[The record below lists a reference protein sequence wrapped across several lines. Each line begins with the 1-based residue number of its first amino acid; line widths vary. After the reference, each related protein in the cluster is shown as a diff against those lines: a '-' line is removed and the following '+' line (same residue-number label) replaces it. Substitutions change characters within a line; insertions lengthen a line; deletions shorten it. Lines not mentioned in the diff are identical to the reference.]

1 MKLINIINN
10 DCKKSK
16 KSQYQIFFDRFKKF
30 NDFKIVQT
38 TYTTLFESDEHNLKY
53 LLTDE
58 RLKKNVF
65 IARNKIKADYLKSNI
80 IIDEIKSNQIN
91 FYSILPKSNI
101 TKSCYLIDVKNAY
114 PTALL
119 NNDIIGPETFNYLNK
134 LSKLNKLRAIGSL
147 AVKKTVKKFKK
158 DKLVAIE
165 NIPMNEIGVVY
176 FYAAY
181 LIGDLMFK
189 CELIS
194 KDDFLFSWFDGIYI
208 KSNLE
213 RAKEISNFLLSEG
226 YENKIIKLNYFKN
239 ENISNNKISVT
250 WCENKL
256 DKTINNKIKVS
267 CNKIP
272 LIKTVCYLK
281 IKKLNLPKSKK

>member
-1 MKLINIINN
+1 MKLINIINK

-38 TYTTLFESDEHNLKY
+38 TYTTLFESPEHDFKY
-53 LLTDE
+53 LITDE

-91 FYSILPKSNI
+91 FYSVLPKSNI
-101 TKSCYLIDVKNAY
+101 IESCYLIDVKNAY

-119 NNDIIGPETFNYLNK
+119 NNDIITTETFKYLNT

-158 DKLVAIE
+158 DKIVNIE
-165 NIPMNEIGVVY
+165 NIPMNEIGVVF

-189 CELIS
+189 CEILA
-194 KDDFLFSWFDGIYI
+194 KNDFLFSWFDGIYI
-208 KSNLE
+208 KNNLE
-213 RAKEISNFLLSEG
+213 KAQEISNLLISEG

-239 ENISNNKISVT
+239 ENIANNKICVT

-256 DKTINNKIKVS
+256 QKIISNKLKIS
-267 CNKIP
+267 NNKIP
-272 LIKTVCYLK
+272 LIKNISYLK